1 MNQTN
6 ELMLSELIG
15 DIMKKLW
22 LLILVG
28 VLSASIGF
36 GYCKFF
42 ASPGYETSIS
52 LFVNNGSVSEDTDKL
67 TSADVY
73 SSISIVETCVQL
85 LQEPAIYDVVASD
98 TKLDYTRK
106 QLMSM
111 ITVTSR
117 SNEVLIID
125 VSVVLSNPEEA
136 MKIANAFGNLAP
148 DYLKY
153 IMPQIDS
160 KVIKHAD
167 EYRQVAPRT
176 KMITAFSML
185 LGVVF
190 VVSIIVLK
198 SMFNRTIKGEENF
211 TQRYDVPVL
220 GCVPDFQN
228 AKASK
233 RRNY

>member
-6 ELMLSELIG
+6 ELMLSELFREIL
-15 DIMKKLW
+15 KKLW
-22 LLILVG
+22 LVIIVG
-28 VLSASIGF
+28 VLSAAIGF
-36 GYCKFF
+36 SYCSFF
-42 ASPGYETSIS
+42 ATPGYETTIS

-98 TKLDYTRK
+98 TKLGYTRK
-106 QLMSM
+106 QLMNM
-111 ITVTSR
+111 IRVTSR

-125 VSVVLSNPEEA
+125 VSVTLSNADEA
-136 MKIANAFGNLAP
+136 MQIANSFGSLAP

-160 KVIKHAD
+160 KVIRHAD
-167 EYRQVAPRT
+167 EYRQVSPRT

-190 VVSIIVLK
+190 VVSIIVLRA
-198 SMFNRTIKGEENF
+198 MFNRTIKGEENF
-211 TQRYDVPVL
+211 TQRYDIPVL
-220 GCVPDFQN
+220 GCVPDFHN
-228 AKASK
+228 TKGAKG
-233 RRNY
+233 RL